1 MNDVRKKLILRLGKL
16 VNVAAITASF
26 AAVWLLAYTRQMS
39 QPVSWMERAAVFLL
53 FAALYVVFARVYD
66 AFLISQCRIS
76 EAIGSQVIAA
86 LMADLFAYVVTCL
99 VLHRVANVLPMLIAL
114 LMQTMLAVIW
124 CYYSHQWYF
133 DRFPP
138 KETAIIY
145 DDDQSMEQLIREYG
159 LEKKFRIRETL
170 PVSEYLEN
178 PDCLAGLEA
187 VFLTDLHS
195 HERNVVLKNCIQS
208 GIVVYVIP
216 RIGDVIM
223 SGAAKT
229 HMFHL
234 PVLRAARYSPS
245 PEYLVLKRGLDL
257 LAAGLALLVLSPL
270 MLITS
275 LFIWL
280 GDRGPV
286 FYRQTRL
293 TRNGK
298 RFSLL
303 KFRSMRVDAEAD
315 GVARLSRGEQDPR
328 ITPVGHVIRKF
339 RIDELPQLLN
349 VLRGDM
355 SIVGPRPERP
365 EIAEEYERLLPEFR
379 LRLQT
384 KAGLTGYAQV
394 YGKYNTDPYHKLQMD
409 LMYIANPGI
418 LEDLRICFA
427 TIKVLFKPDST
438 EGIGAEQTTAMDR
451 SVQEAETTAASGRE

>member
-1 MNDVRKKLILRLGKL
+1 MNDVRKKLILRLAKL
-16 VNVAAITASF
+16 INVAAITASF
-26 AAVWLLAYTRQMS
+26 AAVWLLAYTKQMS
-39 QPVSWMERAAVFLL
+39 SPVSWTERFAVFVL
-53 FAALYVVFARVYD
+53 FAALYVVFSRVYD
-66 AFLISQCRIS
+66 AFLISQYRIS
-76 EAIGSQVIAA
+76 EVIGSQVISAF
-86 LMADLFAYVVTCL
+86 LADLFAYVITCL
-99 VLHRVANVLPMLIAL
+99 VLHRVANVLPMLAAL
-114 LMQTMLAVIW
+114 CMQAMISVIW
-124 CYYSHQWYF
+124 SYYAHQWYF
-133 DRFPP
+133 SLFPP

-145 DDDQSMEQLIREYG
+145 EDDQSMGQLIREYG
-159 LEKKFRIRETL
+159 LEKKFRIRETMS
-170 PVSEYLEN
+170 VAEYMQN
-178 PDCLAGLEA
+178 PECLDGLEA

-208 GIVVYVIP
+208 GVVVYVIP

-257 LAAGLALLVLSPL
+257 LVAGLALLVLSPL
-270 MLITS
+270 MLLTALAIKLS
-275 LFIWL
+275 
-280 GDRGPV
+280 DRGPV

-293 TRNGK
+293 TQNGK

-303 KFRSMRVDAEAD
+303 KFRSMRVDAESD
-315 GVARLSRGEQDPR
+315 GVARLSQGEQDPR
-328 ITPVGHVIRKF
+328 ITPVGRVIRKF
-339 RIDELPQLLN
+339 RIDELPQMIN

-365 EIAEEYERLLPEFR
+365 EIAEEYERALPEFR
-379 LRLQT
+379 LRLQA

-418 LEDLRICFA
+418 LEDLRIIFA

-438 EGIGAEQTTAMDR
+438 EGIGTEQTTAMDR
-451 SVQEAETTAASGRE
+451 SVQETETTAASGRD